1 MILQLDLALER
12 CVNLEKSVVLD
23 TDAVLEKIASSEP
36 TANSEEIA
44 VSIVETISENCAG
57 LDLTANLGTGVNS
70 ERKMSLVG
78 GIPLEC
84 VVNVN
89 SVNLKKYIPFQVLA
103 EQAVPLTSI
112 ICAVVRFMF
121 GADASQERLP
131 NGRRK

>member
-1 MILQLDLALER
+1 MQLDLALER

>member
-70 ERKMSLVG
+70 ERKMSLMG
-78 GIPLEC
+78 GIPSEY

-89 SVNLKKYIPFQVLA
+89 SANLKKYIPFQALA
-103 EQAVPLTSI
+103 A
-112 ICAVVRFMF
+112 
-121 GADASQERLP
+121 
-131 NGRRK
+131 

>member
-1 MILQLDLALER
+1 MQLDLDLER

-44 VSIVETISENCAG
+44 VSIVETISENGVG
-57 LDLTANLGTGVNS
+57 LDLTAYLETGVNS

-89 SVNLKKYIPFQVLA
+89 LVNLKKYIPFQVLA
-103 EQAVPLTSI
+103 A
-112 ICAVVRFMF
+112 
-121 GADASQERLP
+121 
-131 NGRRK
+131 